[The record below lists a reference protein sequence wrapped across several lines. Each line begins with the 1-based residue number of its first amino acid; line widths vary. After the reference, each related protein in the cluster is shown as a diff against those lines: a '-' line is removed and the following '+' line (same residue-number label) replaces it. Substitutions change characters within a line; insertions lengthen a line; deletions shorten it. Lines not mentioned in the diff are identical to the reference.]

1 MVKAVTVVVDA
12 DRLLA
17 RDAHELAMVSHT
29 GQHAFDRSIRAVVC
43 HYKRKL
49 ATHISELLL
58 ARVACNYD
66 IFGRSGGIFT
76 SLLDHLSLALG
87 VTLDEAL
94 QGQVRAAELLHLC
107 QLLLDTIVDLVAAL
121 LSGIGDL

>member
-1 MVKAVTVVVDA
+1 MVKAVAVIVDA

-17 RDAHELAMVSHT
+17 RDAHELPVVSHA
-29 GQHAFDRSIRAVVC
+29 GQHAFDRSIWAVVC

-49 ATHISELLL
+49 ATHVSELLL
-58 ARVACNYD
+58 ARVACSYD
-66 IFGRSGGIFT
+66 VFSRFRGIFT
-76 SLLDHLSLALG
+76 GLLDHLSLALG

-94 QGQVRAAELLHLC
+94 QGQVGAAELLHLC

-121 LSGIGDL
+121 LSGVRDL